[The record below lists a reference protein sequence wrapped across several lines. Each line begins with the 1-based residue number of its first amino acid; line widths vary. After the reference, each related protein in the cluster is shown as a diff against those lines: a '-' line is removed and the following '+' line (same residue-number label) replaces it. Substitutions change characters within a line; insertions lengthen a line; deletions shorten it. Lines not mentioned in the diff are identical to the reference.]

1 MKDIVAVVGNYTD
14 RNGNEKAEFLKIG
27 AIGVSQQGKEY
38 LILDPGVSISGA
50 LYKQNL
56 NNQAKGK
63 PAQKSLMCSVFDKN
77 QQQKPVQQHPM
88 NQSMQQIQQTM
99 QQQQQAPVQ
108 DMNDDIPF

>member
-77 QQQKPVQQHPM
+77 QQQQAPQQ
-88 NQSMQQIQQTM
+88 QQRQQ
-99 QQQQQAPVQ
+99 QAPQQQAPVQ